1 MTTITGKNNISA
13 KIIADSTSKF
23 GTRMTTFELEYPRFI
38 HSELMTHRML
48 SKNAASSR
56 AIPIQRMHD
65 VIIEKPASPVFWGKN
80 QAGMQA
86 NEEIQHVMAAKDR
99 WNAAAK
105 EVVKIAQDLAE
116 LGLHK
121 QIVNRVTEPFQ
132 LMKTVISGTE
142 WSNFLW
148 LRNHEDAQPEFKELA
163 QCVENAMITN
173 VPMRLEAGEW
183 HVPYIRLERNRVG
196 GKLRYFVG
204 DDVELTMEQARM
216 VSASC
221 CAQVSYR
228 KNDDSLEKALQIF
241 DRLINSQPIH
251 ASPVEHQATP
261 MQDLRNDS
269 KYNWEDGMT
278 HVDRNGNR
286 WSGNIREW
294 VQFRKLIPN
303 EAKW

>member
-13 KIIADSTSKF
+13 KIIADSMSKF

-56 AIPIQRMHD
+56 AIPVQRMHD
-65 VIIEKPASPVFWGKN
+65 VIVEKPASPVFWGKN
-80 QAGMQA
+80 QSGMQA
-86 NEEIQHVMAAKDR
+86 NEEIQHVMAAQDR
-99 WNAAAK
+99 WKAAAK

-142 WSNFLW
+142 WRNFLW

-163 QCVENAMITN
+163 QCVEMALFDSKPTKLN
-173 VPMRLEAGEW
+173 AGEW
-183 HVPYIRLERNRVG
+183 HLPYINTKRIGGEIKYFIGEDQEISLEH
-196 GKLRYFVG
+196 
-204 DDVELTMEQARM
+204 ARM

-228 KNDDSLEKALQIF
+228 KNDDSLEKAIQIF

-261 MQDLRNDS
+261 MQKMNEDS
-269 KYNWEDGMT
+269 KYNWEEGMT
-278 HVDRNGNR
+278 HVDRNGVR
-286 WSGNIREW
+286 WSGNLREW
-294 VQFRKLIPN
+294 IQFRKLIPN